1 MRRPAAAFGGVYVLT
16 QLAAVTLPPAA
27 FLPLAAVFVCGGII
41 AWARGKRGF
50 VCVLPLAI
58 LAGFAVQCIGFA
70 LCVRPAFSLAG
81 RKLDVLAEVVSA
93 EPGFAEDTARVRL
106 KLLASCGADERL
118 PHALVSAKVFPSC
131 EEGQRF
137 RVSLAFESLE
147 KDEYFYSSL
156 ADGVYLQAEYQETPE
171 LVGES
176 GSFRYVLSRFQERF
190 AANVARYL
198 PNDEGAVLS
207 AMASGDKS
215 RLTDKI
221 NDDYRDAGI
230 SHLLVV
236 SGLHLSL
243 VCGVFATRT
252 GRLWRVRS
260 AAAILLVLF
269 MMGLTG
275 FSPSVLRAGIGAL
288 ILHLG
293 SLFLRSA
300 DTLTSMGIA
309 AVLISFQGPYAVCD
323 LAFQLSFAA
332 ALGVVLAGERRQ
344 AMRAKQAGDNR
355 PSLLCRLKESAASL
369 LLPTV
374 FAALFT
380 LPVQLLGGLSVSGV
394 TVLSNLLALPLAG
407 YCVVFG
413 MLAGVCGFAPG
424 LEFAARSFSLLGGL
438 LAKLLN
444 AVAALCAGLPLARL
458 PLPRDYSL
466 IVLAASA
473 CAVLCAWRLGP
484 KRLAWLAA
492 LPLVMLGVVWAV
504 VLERGTVELAVLG
517 TAASPCVAAVQDGQA
532 LVVFRGGESNAE
544 DVQEYLQS
552 KGVDMP
558 EWLIDLRTD
567 ASSAPPTAAHTLLL
581 KDFAVNEAKTL
592 PVCDIMATVIRL
604 RRGGLVLLD
613 VGGYKI
619 AMPVGAANT
628 GSPVR
633 VDLAV
638 TGSIKPANLRAE
650 TLIVRAAYDWQA
662 EQGSDVYFA
671 PRGARVLIR
680 PGRAAV
686 LKGGNYA
693 LQQNA
698 VA

>member
-1 MRRPAAAFGGVYVLT
+1 M
-16 QLAAVTLPPAA
+16 
-27 FLPLAAVFVCGGII
+27 
-41 AWARGKRGF
+41 
-50 VCVLPLAI
+50 
-58 LAGFAVQCIGFA
+58 
-70 LCVRPAFSLAG
+70 
-81 RKLDVLAEVVSA
+81 DVLAEVVSA

-106 KLLASCGADERL
+106 KLLASCEAGERL
-118 PHALVSAKVFPSC
+118 PHALVSVRVFPAC

-171 LVGES
+171 FVGES

-215 RLTDKI
+215 RLTGKI

-332 ALGVVLAGERRQ
+332 ALGVVLAGERLQ

-473 CAVLCAWRLGP
+473 CAVLCVWRLGP

-517 TAASPCVAAVQDGQA
+517 TAASPFVAAVQDGQA

-558 EWLIDLRTD
+558 EWVIDLRTD

-613 VGGYKI
+613 VDGYKT
-619 AMPVGAANT
+619 AVPVGAANT

-662 EQGSDVYFA
+662 EQASDVYFA